1 MKMTYVQNL
10 NVDWQ
15 LDFGHLIQDFADM
28 RFRNLQA
35 NVAIIVN
42 DCIEKFAN
50 FDSQIN
56 VVNILEQKVEV
67 VEHLFLVLW
76 VIAAKLWAMG

>member
-1 MKMTYVQNL
+1 MKTTYVQNL

-15 LDFGHLIQDFADM
+15 FDFGHLIQDFADM
-28 RFRNLQA
+28 SFRDLQA

-76 VIAAKLWAMG
+76 VIATKL